1 LGSRP
6 KDRHNLGTDGKN
18 GHFGVDFRVKLGVKE
33 SVSWLTNAKKEG
45 AMGRF
50 RSLVLFLGCWI
61 ALLPANAGAIS
72 LTLHDLSTS
81 PRTVQA
87 YLGTQANNSD
97 RFTTGVELAVAL
109 GEGSDAYETIAY
121 CVELNESISLYGRYD
136 VALAEPWTQ
145 PGGLA
150 AAWLMDTYA
159 PGRGNAI
166 AGYEARDVAAAL
178 QLAIWRVV
186 HGAALTVSRSNSS
199 EILSLY
205 DFFMDSIPS
214 AFPRDVLAMNYDL
227 AQSDGVQD
235 LLVYNPTPEPG
246 TLLLLAVGLAGGYFL
261 KRRR

>member
-1 LGSRP
+1 
-6 KDRHNLGTDGKN
+6 LGTAAFSGENPRDEE
-18 GHFGVDFRVKLGVKE
+18 D
-33 SVSWLTNAKKEG
+33 

-50 RSLVLFLGCWI
+50 RSLGFFLGLWLALPI
-61 ALLPANAGAIS
+61 ATAGAVS

-87 YLGTQANNSD
+87 FLGTPATYSD
-97 RFTTGVELAVAL
+97 RFTSGVELAVTL
-109 GEGSDAYETIAY
+109 GEGADAFETIAY

-166 AGYEARDVAAAL
+166 AGYAARDVAAAL

-186 HGAALTVSRSNSS
+186 HGAALTVSRNNPD
-199 EILSLY
+199 EILGLY
-205 DFFMDSIPS
+205 DRFLDSIPS
-214 AFPRDVLAMNYDL
+214 AFPRDALAMNYDL
-227 AQSDGVQD
+227 AQTAGVQD
-235 LLVYNPTPEPG
+235 LLVYHPTPEPG
-246 TLLLLAVGLAGGYFL
+246 TFLLLGLGLAGGYFL
-261 KRRR
+261 KRRG